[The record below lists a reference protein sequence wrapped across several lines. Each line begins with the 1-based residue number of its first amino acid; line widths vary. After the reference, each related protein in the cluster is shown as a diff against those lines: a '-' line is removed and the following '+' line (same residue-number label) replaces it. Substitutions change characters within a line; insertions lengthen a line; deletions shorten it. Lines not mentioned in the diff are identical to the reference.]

1 MRILGIAWLLLL
13 AGCVTA
19 MSAQQFY
26 TEFPKATNTMYL
38 TGADAI
44 AAVKSGSCT
53 KIADHVYNAPIGMTV
68 YGDVNAGAEGVD
80 SMVTNDGGNAYR
92 ITNFSWLPV
101 ADGSGA
107 TQLRIE
113 FSALSCRE

>member
-1 MRILGIAWLLLL
+1 MRLLGVVWLFLL
-13 AGCVTA
+13 AGCATA

-26 TEFPKATNTMYL
+26 TEFPKATDTKYV
-38 TGADAI
+38 TGAEAI
-44 AAVKSGSCT
+44 AAVKDGRCRE
-53 KIADHVYNAPIGMTV
+53 IADHVYSAPIGLTV

-80 SMVTNDGGNAYR
+80 SMVANDGGNAYR
-92 ITNFSWLPV
+92 ITDFSWLPV

-113 FSALSCRE
+113 FLTLSCD